1 MSANLPETIG
11 RYRVRSTLG
20 RGGMGSVYLALDPL
34 LDRLV
39 ALKVFHQIEDGA
51 EVRQRFVREARS
63 AARLAHPNIVT
74 IFDVGEDN
82 GRPFIA
88 MEYAPGETLHEVIRR
103 KVPLSIANKLAI
115 VDGIAAGLSHAH
127 KSGLVHRDIKPSNVM
142 IGRTGEVKIL
152 DFGIAKLVGGGGITQ
167 AGMIIGSPEYMSPE
181 QVTGTAVD
189 HRSDIFSLGALLY
202 ELLTGAKPFGGD
214 ITTAVA
220 RVLHHNPPP
229 VSEVFAELP
238 KPLDAIVQRAL
249 EKTPDQ
255 RYQDLGPLRRE
266 LAAVRDAL
274 AAGGGSARVPAT
286 TVAGADSAP
295 RRASPAPAERRR
307 VKLDA
312 LLRDAR
318 VALERDDAAAAAALA
333 EQALLLDP
341 ASAEAL
347 ELLDRAMAERDRRQ
361 DLEQRIA
368 AILAAAEHSFREGA
382 TDAALRALDEAL
394 AFAPDHAGAL
404 ALKRQFES
412 EPKAPP
418 PVLAPTMNMPAA
430 QAPPQ
435 ETARSEPGTVIF
447 ERPAGTG
454 QRERTASQL
463 GARLLVVESPDPR
476 MSDKSFDLGPGIF
489 RIGRS
494 EDADL
499 RSTDVRWSRKSAEI
513 EYHDGGFFLRDVS
526 SNGIVL
532 DGRRVSAGTLTPL
545 FFGAQITI
553 GTTRLRFAPARDI
566 SVPDL
571 SGATV
576 AGRYVLDSLIRESAQ
591 GQLYAARL
599 INLPRRVAIK
609 LLSPDLMRYP
619 GYRDR
624 FKRRAEITSQ
634 LSHPHICRINDI
646 GETAIALAGGTVVET
661 AYLTLDL
668 MTGGSLADRRV
679 ERELLPLQNIERWI
693 QLIGDALDHAHAAN
707 VIHGDLKPAA
717 IVFDGAENPYLTDF
731 CAERGRPAD
740 VIVGTPAFMAPE
752 QWEGAEISPQT
763 DQFGLAV
770 LAYYLITGGIPFEG
784 QDHPETRRRNFAR
797 SPLPAHEEARRKGRT
812 DVSAQVTGVLERGL
826 AIKPEARYA
835 SVREFVEPLVRAL
848 RGTAVPRDPNL
859 PPRVFISY
867 QRGPSTGWAVH
878 LAERLQEK
886 HGIDVFLDLQRV
898 DAAVRFPDR
907 LARAIEDADVFL
919 CLLGPTTIQSD
930 WVREE
935 VRLAHQYGKPMIP
948 IFQDGYVVP
957 NDEVSDK
964 SLEVLF
970 SFDGVHLL
978 DIFREYAIV
987 DLAKRIVNTVK
998 RAPKQ

>member
-1 MSANLPETIG
+1 
-11 RYRVRSTLG
+11 
-20 RGGMGSVYLALDPL
+20 MGSVYLALDPI

-39 ALKVFHQIEDGA
+39 AVKVFHQLEDA
-51 EVRQRFVREARS
+51 DEARQRFVREARS

-88 MEYAPGETLHEVIRR
+88 MEYAPGETLHEVIQR

-115 VDGIAAGLSHAH
+115 IDGIAAGLGHAH
-127 KSGLVHRDIKPSNVM
+127 KSGLVHRDIKPANVM

-152 DFGIAKLVGGGGITQ
+152 DFGIAKLVSGGGITQ
-167 AGMIIGSPEYMSPE
+167 VGMIIGSPEYMSPE
-181 QVTGTAVD
+181 QVTGAAVD

-220 RVLHHNPPP
+220 KVLQHNPPP
-229 VSEVFAELP
+229 VSEVFADLP
-238 KPLDAIVQRAL
+238 RPLDAIVQRAL
-249 EKTPDQ
+249 EKAPDR

-274 AAGGGSARVPAT
+274 AAGSGSASVPVT
-286 TVAGADSAP
+286 T
-295 RRASPAPAERRR
+295 
-307 VKLDA
+307 
-312 LLRDAR
+312 
-318 VALERDDAAAAAALA
+318 AAAAALA

-347 ELLDRAMAERDRRQ
+347 ELLDVAAAERDRRQ

-368 AILAAAEHSFREGA
+368 AILAAAERSFREGA
-382 TDAALRALDEAL
+382 TDAALRAIDEAL
-394 AFAPDHAGAL
+394 AFAPDHAAAL
-404 ALKRQFES
+404 ALKRQFEP
-412 EPKAPP
+412 EANAPP
-418 PVLAPTMNMPAA
+418 PVLAPTINMPAA
-430 QAPPQ
+430 QAAPE
-435 ETARSEPGTVIF
+435 ETAKSEPGTVIF
-447 ERPAGTG
+447 ERPAGAG

-476 MSDKSFDLGPGIF
+476 MTDKSFDLGPQTF

-513 EYHDGGFFLRDVS
+513 EYHDGGFFIRDVS
-526 SNGIVL
+526 SNGVVL
-532 DGRRVSAGTLTPL
+532 DGRRLSAGTLTPL

-571 SGATV
+571 SGTTV

-599 INLPRRVAIK
+599 INLPRRVAVK

-619 GYRDR
+619 GYKDR

-634 LSHPHICRINDI
+634 LNHPHICRINDI
-646 GETAIALAGGTVVET
+646 GETTIALAGGTVVET

-731 CAERGRPAD
+731 GAERGRPAD

-752 QWEGAEISPQT
+752 QWEGSDISPQT

-770 LAYYLITGGIPFEG
+770 LAYYLITGGIPFDG

-797 SPLPAHEEARRKGRT
+797 SPLPAHEEAQRKGRT
-812 DVSAQVTGVLERGL
+812 DISAHVTGVLERGL
-826 AIKPEARYA
+826 AIKPEARYP

-919 CLLGPTTIQSD
+919 CLLGPTTTQSD
-930 WVREE
+930 WVRHE

-970 SFDGVHLL
+970 SFDGIHLL
-978 DIFREYAIV
+978 DMYREYAIV
-987 DLAKRIVNTVK
+987 DLAKRIANTVA
-998 RAPKQ
+998 RAAKK

>member
-1 MSANLPETIG
+1 
-11 RYRVRSTLG
+11 
-20 RGGMGSVYLALDPL
+20 MGSVYLALDPI

-39 ALKVFHQIEDGA
+39 ALKVFHQIEDDEDA
-51 EVRQRFVREARS
+51 RQRFMREARS

-74 IFDVGEDN
+74 IFDIGEDN

-88 MEYAPGETLHEVIRR
+88 MEYAPGETLNEVIHR
-103 KVPLSIANKLAI
+103 KVPLSIANKLKI
-115 VDGIAAGLSHAH
+115 IDGIAAGLSHAH
-127 KSGLVHRDIKPSNVM
+127 KSGLVHRDIKPANVV

-152 DFGIAKLVGGGGITQ
+152 DFGIAKLVSGGGITQ
-167 AGMIIGSPEYMSPE
+167 VGTLIGSPEYMSPE
-181 QVTGTAVD
+181 QVSGEVVD

-202 ELLTGAKPFGGD
+202 ELLTGAKAFGGD
-214 ITTAVA
+214 IRTAVA
-220 RVLHHNPPP
+220 KVVQHNPPP
-229 VSEVFAELP
+229 VSEVVADLP
-238 KPLDAIVQRAL
+238 KSLDAIVRRAL
-249 EKTPDQ
+249 EKAPDR
-255 RYQDLGPLRRE
+255 RYQDLSPLRSA

-274 AAGGGSARVPAT
+274 AAGSGSASMPAIP
-286 TVAGADSAP
+286 AEILDGADV
-295 RRASPAPAERRR
+295 ERG
-307 VKLDA
+307 
-312 LLRDAR
+312 
-318 VALERDDAAAAAALA
+318 
-333 EQALLLDP
+333 
-341 ASAEAL
+341 
-347 ELLDRAMAERDRRQ
+347 RRQ
-361 DLEQRIA
+361 DREQRIA
-368 AILAAAEHSFREGA
+368 AALAAAERSFREGA
-382 TDAALRALDEAL
+382 TDAAMRALDEAL
-394 AFAPDHAGAL
+394 AFAPDHAAAL

-412 EPKAPP
+412 EAKAPP
-418 PVLAPTMNMPAA
+418 PVLAPTINMPAGEGS
-430 QAPPQ
+430 P
-435 ETARSEPGTVIF
+435 EKTARSEPGTVIF
-447 ERPAGTG
+447 ERPADAG
-454 QRERTASQL
+454 QREHTASQL

-476 MSDKSFDLGPGIF
+476 MTDKSFDLGPRIF

-513 EYHDGGFFLRDVS
+513 EYRDGGFFIRDVS

-532 DGRRVSAGTLTPL
+532 DGRRLSAGTLTPL

-566 SVPDL
+566 SLPDL
-571 SGATV
+571 SGTTV
-576 AGRYVLDSLIRESAQ
+576 AGRYILDSLLRESAQ

-609 LLSPDLMRYP
+609 VLSPDLMRYP
-619 GYRDR
+619 GYKDR

-634 LSHPHICRINDI
+634 LNHPHICRINEIDD
-646 GETAIALAGGTVVET
+646 TAIALADGTVVET
-661 AYLTLDL
+661 AYLALDL

-679 ERELLPLQNIERWI
+679 ERELLPLQKIERWI
-693 QLIGDALDHAHAAN
+693 QLIGDALDHAHASN

-717 IVFDGAENPYLTDF
+717 IVFDGADNPYLTDF

-752 QWEGAEISPQT
+752 QWEGSDSSPQT

-770 LAYYLITGGIPFEG
+770 LAYYLITGGIPFDG

-797 SPLPAHEEARRKGRT
+797 RPLPAHEEAQRRGRT

-826 AIKPEARYA
+826 EIKPEARYA
-835 SVREFVEPLVRAL
+835 SVREFVEHLVRAL
-848 RGTAVPRDPNL
+848 HGTAVPRDPNL

-886 HGIDVFLDLQRV
+886 HGILVFLDLQRV

-919 CLLGPTTIQSD
+919 CLLGPTTTQSG
-930 WVREE
+930 WVRHE
-935 VRLAHQYGKPMIP
+935 VGLAHQYGKPMIP
-948 IFQDGYVVP
+948 IFHDGYVVP

-964 SLEVLF
+964 ALEVLF

-978 DIFREYAIV
+978 DMYKEYAIV
-987 DLAKRIVNTVK
+987 DLAKRIANTAT
-998 RAPKQ
+998 RAPEK